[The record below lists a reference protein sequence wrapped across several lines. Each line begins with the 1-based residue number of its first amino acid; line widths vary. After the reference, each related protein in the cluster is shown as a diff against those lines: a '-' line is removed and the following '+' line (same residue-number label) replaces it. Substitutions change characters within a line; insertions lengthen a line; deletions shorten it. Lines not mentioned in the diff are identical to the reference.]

1 MPETEKLGSLKN
13 IDKMRDDVARK
24 HQDLAQKRLLSKDVV
39 IDVPTFEKHWQALAE
54 NLLTKGKSSLHLAM
68 TQYPVMAMGHNKFE
82 LPVSNMP
89 LLEALSMEKVQL
101 LERIQEQ
108 LGGAEVKLVL
118 RLERVDEED
127 KPKVPTTPRE
137 KYEFMVAINPE
148 LKTLMDEL
156 GLDFR

>member
-1 MPETEKLGSLKN
+1 
-13 IDKMRDDVARK
+13 
-24 HQDLAQKRLLSKDVV
+24 
-39 IDVPTFEKHWQALAE
+39 
-54 NLLTKGKSSLHLAM
+54 
-68 TQYPVMAMGHNKFE
+68 
-82 LPVSNMP
+82 MP
-89 LLEALSMEKVQL
+89 LLEALTMEKVQL

-108 LGGAEVKLVL
+108 LGGAEVRLVL